1 MKYNRS
7 SSFVVTVQGTSVF
20 QFLLVVML
28 LLLLIF
34 SVSGLITSL
43 KPEYQIKSSSINSA
57 TGHLTGEVL
66 YRLLGTENHAFG
78 QVLPKDETTPSLSSL
93 MFKVST
99 NVSLDDPR
107 SLLGR
112 ELPGFSIFDG
122 QIVLAGEGTNYTNL
136 PIESPPPPDVLKKEN
151 EADIKDIEGLDDTED
166 GQEEAPP
173 PEQTTG
179 ERNLVYIYFSH
190 TRESFLPHL
199 EGVTDPNSAQHSKIN
214 VTRIGDHL
222 KGQLERYGI
231 GTVVDKTDIM
241 TNLNEKGLTYS
252 KSYDESRN
260 VVEAAITGNR
270 DLTYLIDIH
279 RDSKRKDDTSIKING
294 KSYAKLAFVLGAE
307 NPNYEKNLKL
317 VSEIHKKLEE
327 KYPGLS
333 RGVIKKE
340 GASTNGKFNQDL
352 SENAMLVEFG
362 GVDNT
367 FAELNLSAEAFA
379 EVFSEVFWQAESVNF
394 PVEEPASEQ

>member
-1 MKYNRS
+1 
-7 SSFVVTVQGTSVF
+7 
-20 QFLLVVML
+20 
-28 LLLLIF
+28 
-34 SVSGLITSL
+34 L

-78 QVLPKDETTPSLSSL
+78 QVLPKDESTPSLTSL
-93 MFKVST
+93 VFKVST

-122 QIVLAGEGTNYTNL
+122 ELVIAGEGINYTHL
-136 PIESPPPPDVLKKEN
+136 PIESPPPPEALQKEN
-151 EADIKDIEGLDDTED
+151 EAAIKDIEELDDLD
-166 GQEEAPP
+166 NGDEEAPP
-173 PEQTTG
+173 PAQTTG
-179 ERNLVYIYFSH
+179 DRKMVYLYFTH

-199 EGVTDPNSAQHSKIN
+199 EGVTDPNRAHHSKIN

-222 KGQLERYGI
+222 QKQLERYGI

-241 TNLNEKGLTYS
+241 TNLSEKGLSYGR
-252 KSYDESRN
+252 SYDESRK
-260 VVEAAITGNR
+260 VVEAAVTSNR

-279 RDSKRKDDTSIKING
+279 RDSQRKDKTTIEING
-294 KSYAKLAFVLGAE
+294 KSYAQLMFVLGAE
-307 NPNYEKNLKL
+307 NPNYEKNLRL
-317 VSEIHKKLEE
+317 AEELHKKLNK
-327 KYPGLS
+327 KYPGIS
-333 RGVIKKE
+333 KGVSKKQ
-340 GASTNGKFNQDL
+340 GAGTNGKFNQDL

-367 FAELNLSAEAFA
+367 FEELN
-379 EVFSEVFWQAESVNF
+379 
-394 PVEEPASEQ
+394 PD

>member
-20 QFLLVVML
+20 QFVLVVML

-66 YRLLGTENHAFG
+66 YRLLGTENNAFG
-78 QVLPKDETTPSLSSL
+78 QVLPEETTPSLSSL
-93 MFKVST
+93 MFKMST

-122 QIVLAGEGTNYTNL
+122 KIVLAGEGTNYTNL
-136 PIESPPPPDVLKKEN
+136 PIESPPPPEVLKKEN
-151 EADIKDIEGLDDTED
+151 EASLQNIEGLDD
-166 GQEEAPP
+166 QEKEQDEVAPP
-173 PEQTTG
+173 ERTTG
-179 ERNLVYIYFSH
+179 DRKIVYIYFSH
-190 TRESFLPHL
+190 TRESFLPYL
-199 EGVTDPNSAQHSKIN
+199 KGVTDPDGAQHSEIN

-222 KGQLERYGI
+222 KEQLERFGI

-241 TNLNEKGLTYS
+241 TKLNEKGLTYGR
-252 KSYDESRN
+252 SYDESRK
-260 VVEAAITGNR
+260 VVEAAITSNR

-279 RDSKRKDDTSIKING
+279 RDSKRKDKTTKDING

-317 VSEIHKKLEE
+317 AKEIHTKLEE

-333 RGVIKKE
+333 RGIIKKE

-367 FAELNLSAEAFA
+367 FEELNRSAEAFA
-379 EVFSEVFWQAESVNF
+379 DAFSEVFWQAESVNF
-394 PVEEPASEQ
+394 PVEEPANEQ

>member
-20 QFLLVVML
+20 QFLLIVML

-34 SVSGLITSL
+34 SISGLITSL

-57 TGHLTGEVL
+57 TGHITGKVL
-66 YRLLGTENHAFG
+66 FRLLGTENHAFG
-78 QVLPKDETTPSLSSL
+78 QVLPEEETTPSLSSL

-122 QIVLAGEGTNYTNL
+122 KIVLAGEGTNYTNL
-136 PIESPPPPDVLKKEN
+136 PIESPPPPDALKKEN
-151 EADIKDIEGLDDTED
+151 EASLQGVEGLDDSDNEQD
-166 GQEEAPP
+166 EALP

-179 ERNLVYIYFSH
+179 DRKMVYIYFSH

-199 EGVTDPNSAQHSKIN
+199 EGVTDPDRAQHSKIN

-222 KGQLERYGI
+222 QKQLERYGI
-231 GTVVDKTDIM
+231 GTIVDKTDIM
-241 TNLNEKGLTYS
+241 TNLNEKGLTYER
-252 KSYDESRN
+252 SYDESRK
-260 VVEAAITGNR
+260 VVEAAITENR

-279 RDSKRKDDTSIKING
+279 RDSNRKKDTTKQING

-307 NPNYEKNLKL
+307 NPNYEKNLKI
-317 VSEIHKKLEE
+317 VDEIHKKLQE

-333 RGVIKKE
+333 RGAIKKE
-340 GASTNGKFNQDL
+340 GAHTNGKFNQDL
-352 SENAMLVEFG
+352 SESAILVEFG

-367 FAELNLSAEAFA
+367 FEELNLSAEAFA